1 MTYIWMIEW
10 TVSIASN
17 CGNNKIKH
25 CGWWW
30 FVNITNSPKLWT
42 SFHALGLINSLATA
56 RFRRYNDG
64 YSWPSNIHIY
74 IYIYGCKVNS
84 WKLKRR
90 IRREK
95 YRRHLIRDVSS
106 HWPYQKFWPKKFL
119 SYIYC
124 QIFMPINILTSLLSF
139 FFSNH
144 CKPHNWLIQNT
155 HKFCNYLIFSVCI
168 YIHIHKWPYISA
180 DP

>member
-30 FVNITNSPKLWT
+30 FINVTNSPKLWT
-42 SFHALGLINSLATA
+42 SFHALGLINSLATV
-56 RFRRYNDG
+56 RFRRYTDG
-64 YSWPSNIHIY
+64 YSWPSNIH

-84 WKLKRR
+84 WKLKRT

-95 YRRHLIRDVSS
+95 CRRHLIRDVSS
-106 HWPYQKFWPKKFL
+106 HWAISK
-119 SYIYC
+119 
-124 QIFMPINILTSLLSF
+124 ILTKEVPIIYLLPNFHANKHSNFPSF
-139 FFSNH
+139 FFLF
-144 CKPHNWLIQNT
+144 KPL
-155 HKFCNYLIFSVCI
+155 
-168 YIHIHKWPYISA
+168 
-180 DP
+180 